1 MKKIFKYIFCFLF
14 AGLTV
19 LGVEE
24 SNPPLFPM
32 IPILPAQPSDKE
44 RVPIETKTIIMGAYT
59 EVVVPLEI
67 ISDVDIEAMVIDEQE
82 IEVPFEIELNREPE
96 KKDYYRIHFSEK
108 EVDIDDDGQTDT
120 YIYANEFLNSKIEKD
135 NRVVIKGKN
144 ISKEGYHKKVVY
156 ITVEI
161 ND

>member
-1 MKKIFKYIFCFLF
+1 MKNIFKYLFCFIF
-14 AGLTV
+14 AGLIAI
-19 LGVEE
+19 GAEE
-24 SNPPLFPM
+24 NETPLFPM
-32 IPILPAQPSDKE
+32 IPILPAIPNDKE
-44 RVPIETKTIIMGAYT
+44 RVPLETKTIIMGAYT

-96 KKDYYRIHFSEK
+96 KKDYYRVHFSEK

-120 YIYANEFLNSKIEKD
+120 YIYANEFLNSRIEKE

>member
-82 IEVPFEIELNREPE
+82 IEVPFEDLQKVSEAFPELPSGECLYDGCLHQGEDGCIVPELVEKGLVDENRYES
-96 KKDYYRIHFSEK
+96 YLRI
-108 EVDIDDDGQTDT
+108 IDALRDRKPA
-120 YIYANEFLNSKIEKD
+120 YMR
-135 NRVVIKGKN
+135 NRKSRG
-144 ISKEGYHKKVVY
+144 
-156 ITVEI
+156 
-161 ND
+161 